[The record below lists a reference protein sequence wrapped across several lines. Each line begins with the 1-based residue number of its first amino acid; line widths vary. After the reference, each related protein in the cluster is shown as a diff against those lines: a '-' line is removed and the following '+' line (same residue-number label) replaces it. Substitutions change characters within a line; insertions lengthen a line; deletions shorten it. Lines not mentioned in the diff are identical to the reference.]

1 MTEIRV
7 LHVDDEP
14 DFAAAVGKRLARRGV
29 AMRTVASGGEALEAL
44 ASEPFDVVLLD
55 IKMPGMDGIKVLG
68 EIKQR
73 HPLVEVI
80 MFTAHA
86 NTDIVI
92 SSLAMGAC
100 DYLLKPAD
108 VDELIQK
115 ITAAAGRRRGREE
128 AGADGSGGLRGK
140 NNI

>member
-1 MTEIRV
+1 MMGIRV

-14 DFAAAVGKRLARRGV
+14 DFASAVGKRLARRGV
-29 AMRTVASGGEALEAL
+29 HLRTASGGGEALEAL

-55 IKMPGMDGIKVLG
+55 IKMPGMDGIKVLS
-68 EIKQR
+68 EIKRQY
-73 HPLVEVI
+73 PQVEVI

-100 DYLLKPAD
+100 DYLLKPAAME
-108 VDELIQK
+108 ELMEKIQ
-115 ITAAAGRRRGREE
+115 AAARRGRGDGE
-128 AGADGSGGLRGK
+128 AGA
-140 NNI
+140 

>member
-1 MTEIRV
+1 MREIRV
-7 LHVDDEP
+7 LHVDDET

-29 AMRTVASGGEALEAL
+29 AVRSVTGGGEALEAL

-108 VDELIQK
+108 VDDLLQK
-115 ITAAAGRRRGREE
+115 IAAAADRRKGKEE
-128 AGADGSGGLRGK
+128 AGA
-140 NNI
+140 

>member
-1 MTEIRV
+1 MKAIRV

-14 DFAAAVGKRLARRGV
+14 DFASAVAKRLARRGV
-29 AMRTVASGGEALEAL
+29 EMRSVTGGGEALEAL
-44 ASEPFDVVLLD
+44 ASESFDVVLLD

-92 SSLAMGAC
+92 SSLAMGAG
-100 DYLLKPAD
+100 DYLLKPAE
-108 VDELIQK
+108 VDELLEK
-115 ITAAAGRRRGREE
+115 IEAAAGRRRGREE
-128 AGADGSGGLRGK
+128 AGA
-140 NNI
+140 